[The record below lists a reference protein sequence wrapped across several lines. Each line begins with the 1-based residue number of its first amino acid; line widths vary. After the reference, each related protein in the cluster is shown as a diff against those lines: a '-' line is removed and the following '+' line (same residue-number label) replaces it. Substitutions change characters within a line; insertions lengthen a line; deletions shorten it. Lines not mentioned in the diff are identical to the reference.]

1 MRECVRPLLGGC
13 DGVTTV
19 PNPCLYSFS
28 DCKFRHLSFHP
39 SAWNGSSKGFF
50 LPRGCS
56 RPLFQVFFFFRF
68 LKYFPD
74 FVLHFH
80 SFFEPPLRR
89 HALRGDVYVRCWV
102 DVMALR
108 PFKTRAC
115 ILFPTVN
122 SVVFLSILLHGM
134 GIPKSSFFLVDVLD
148 RYFKFCFFP
157 FRFLNFFRL
166 VYLFGFLF
174 SFSLFSGFPNTKNK
188 PTNPSP
194 LSFIAITA
202 AIVIYRA
209 AATTGA
215 GLAVNVAQLDSNI
228 GKRAMA
234 IVGPEGY

>member
-1 MRECVRPLLGGC
+1 MALRPFQTRACILFPTANSVIFLSILPHGM
-13 DGVTTV
+13 GV
-19 PNPCLYSFS
+19 PKAS
-28 DCKFRHLSFHP
+28 
-39 SAWNGSSKGFF
+39 FF
-50 LPRGCS
+50 LVDVLDRYFKFS
-56 RPLFQVFFFFRF
+56 FFFFRF

-115 ILFPTVN
+115 ILFPTAN